1 MKTIKLASGA
11 GAATQ
16 DYEPVQW
23 LDGAIISATGMN
35 NIEQG
40 IARATRGVQQL
51 ETATITVN
59 TLEAGEQATASYA
72 KGHFE
77 FNVPKGDQGEQG
89 PQGPQG
95 EPGADG
101 AKGEPGEAG
110 RQGPKGDRGD
120 AGPAGPAGPTGP
132 AGAAG
137 AKGEKGDK
145 GDRGEKGETGA
156 RGASFRFYTKAVT
169 ASGSNTMAELKPG
182 NDAVPVAVGDV
193 VMDNTKKFY
202 TVASV
207 SGSNWTASAQQGSI
221 S

>member
-77 FNVPKGDQGEQG
+77 FNVPKGDQGE
-89 PQGPQG
+89 
-95 EPGADG
+95 PGADG

-120 AGPAGPAGPTGP
+120 AGPAGPTGP

-137 AKGEKGDK
+137 AKGDKGDK
-145 GDRGEKGETGA
+145 GEKGEKGETGA

>member
-120 AGPAGPAGPTGP
+120 AGPAGPAG
-132 AGAAG
+132 AAG

-145 GDRGEKGETGA
+145 GDKGEKGETGA

-207 SGSNWTASAQQGSI
+207 SGSNWTASAQLGAI

>member
-95 EPGADG
+95 APGADG

-110 RQGPKGDRGD
+110 KQGPKGDRGD
-120 AGPAGPAGPTGP
+120 AGPAGPAG
-132 AGAAG
+132 AAG

-145 GDRGEKGETGA
+145 GDKGETGA

>member
-120 AGPAGPAGPTGP
+120 AGPAGPTGP

-137 AKGEKGDK
+137 AKGDKGDK
-145 GDRGEKGETGA
+145 GEKGETGA

>member
-1 MKTIKLASGA
+1 MKTIKLASGT
-11 GAATQ
+11 GTTTQ

-51 ETATITVN
+51 EAATITVN

-95 EPGADG
+95 EPGTDG

-120 AGPAGPAGPTGP
+120 AGPAGPTGP

-137 AKGEKGDK
+137 AKGDKGDK
-145 GDRGEKGETGA
+145 GDKGETGA
-156 RGASFRFYTKAVT
+156 RGASFRFYTKAVN
-169 ASGSNTMAELKPG
+169 ASASNTMAELKPG
-182 NDAVPVAVGDV
+182 NDAIPVAVGDV

>member
-120 AGPAGPAGPTGP
+120 AGPAGPAG
-132 AGAAG
+132 AAG

-145 GDRGEKGETGA
+145 GDKGEKGETGA

>member
-95 EPGADG
+95 PQGEPGADG

-120 AGPAGPAGPTGP
+120 AGPAGPAG
-132 AGAAG
+132 
-137 AKGEKGDK
+137 AKGEK

-156 RGASFRFYTKAVT
+156 RGASFRFYAKAVT

>member
-120 AGPAGPAGPTGP
+120 AGPAGPTGP

-137 AKGEKGDK
+137 AKGDK
-145 GDRGEKGETGA
+145 GEKGETGA

>member
-1 MKTIKLASGA
+1 MKTIKLASEA

-137 AKGEKGDK
+137 AKGDK
-145 GDRGEKGETGA
+145 GDKGETGA

>member
-1 MKTIKLASGA
+1 MKTIKLASGT
-11 GAATQ
+11 GTTTQ

-51 ETATITVN
+51 EAATITVN

-95 EPGADG
+95 EPGAAG
-101 AKGEPGEAG
+101 AKG
-110 RQGPKGDRGD
+110 D
-120 AGPAGPAGPTGP
+120 
-132 AGAAG
+132 
-137 AKGEKGDK
+137 KGEKGDK
-145 GDRGEKGETGA
+145 GDKGEKGETGA
-156 RGASFRFYTKAVT
+156 RGASLRFYTKAVT
-169 ASGSNTMAELKPG
+169 ASGSNTMAELQPG
-182 NDAVPVAVGDV
+182 NAAVPVAVGDV
-193 VMDNTKKFY
+193 VLDSTKKFY

-207 SGSNWTASAQQGSI
+207 SGSNWTASAQLGAI